1 MRHSALFNREV
12 VSSPLGEVM
21 SDRLGLSIASYFS
34 GSLSDVYRASGMGK
48 AETPANYYRE
58 WVIDCC
64 SDFSLFILG
73 GRRLPKDESTH
84 LKKTREIAGRGGLN
98 G

>member
-1 MRHSALFNREV
+1 
-12 VSSPLGEVM
+12 M
-21 SDRLGLSIASYFS
+21 SDGLGLSIASYFS
-34 GSLSDVYRASGMGK
+34 RSLSDVYRAGGMGK

-58 WVIDCC
+58 RVIDCC

-84 LKKTREIAGRGGLN
+84 LKERAKSPGEEV
-98 G
+98 

>member
-1 MRHSALFNREV
+1 
-12 VSSPLGEVM
+12 M
-21 SDRLGLSIASYFS
+21 SDGLGLSIASYFS
-34 GSLSDVYRASGMGK
+34 GSLSDVYRAGGMGK

-84 LKKTREIAGRGGLN
+84 LKERAKSPGEEV
-98 G
+98 

>member
-1 MRHSALFNREV
+1 
-12 VSSPLGEVM
+12 M
-21 SDRLGLSIASYFS
+21 SDGLGLSIASYFS
-34 GSLSDVYRASGMGK
+34 GSLSDVYRAGGMGK

-58 WVIDCC
+58 RVIDCC

-84 LKKTREIAGRGGLN
+84 LKERAKSPGEEV
-98 G
+98 

>member
-21 SDRLGLSIASYFS
+21 SDGLGLSIASYFS
-34 GSLSDVYRASGMGK
+34 GSLSDVYRAGGTGK

-58 WVIDCC
+58 RVIDCC

-84 LKKTREIAGRGGLN
+84 LKERAKSPGEEV
-98 G
+98 

>member
-21 SDRLGLSIASYFS
+21 SDGLGLSIASYFS
-34 GSLSDVYRASGMGK
+34 GSLSDVYRAGGMGK

-58 WVIDCC
+58 RVIDCC
-64 SDFSLFILG
+64 SDFSLFIWG

-84 LKKTREIAGRGGLN
+84 LKERAKSPGEEV
-98 G
+98 

>member
-1 MRHSALFNREV
+1 
-12 VSSPLGEVM
+12 
-21 SDRLGLSIASYFS
+21 
-34 GSLSDVYRASGMGK
+34 MGK

-64 SDFSLFILG
+64 GDFFLLILG

-84 LKKTREIAGRGGLN
+84 LERTSEVAGRRGLN